1 VACSRARVAH
11 CDFQVVA
18 EAGFATRQASGAVL
32 AALRIAARHVVQHD
46 FHARAARPR
55 CELLGLPRVRIL
67 ILDRAKAGV
76 RGRGKAVEK
85 IDLREQH
92 R

>member
-1 VACSRARVAH
+1 M
-11 CDFQVVA
+11 
-18 EAGFATRQASGAVL
+18 L

-46 FHARAARPR
+46 FQPRAARPR
-55 CELLGLPRVRIL
+55 RELLGLPGVRVL
-67 ILDRAKAGV
+67 VLDRAKAGV